1 MPKRNHLRI
10 LANQQFEEA
19 GEVKFNYGFA
29 TQEEEVNREPNY
41 ILMARAF
48 SNDLRSFRRDLQEKR
63 ASKDDEIDVPYD
75 IDYVEIDFIG
85 QFNIEKYYQIWY
97 NTFGLEGVSFT
108 EYNRTAIF
116 SITDREKF
124 RLFINSVETLIR
136 KGLENINEVIPSRYI
151 LYVKNFKLL
160 TLTDILQVTAE
171 HIGNVV
177 VLKTIE
183 LPANSEIENNIL
195 NALEKYLNDH
205 LIEYLI
211 DRENH
216 RLEIFD
222 ATLDQLITIAQN
234 FDVIESITSSLSG
247 VIRPG
252 VYNVPERGFGFEI
265 ANSNENLPLIGILDT
280 GISMQTPLA
289 AITLQDDTFSLDGNP
304 LIDNYNRNG
313 HGTMVGALA
322 SLGKYNHTNEFKGE
336 VNADAKLLS
345 MKLLSNGDG
354 YLSEKGVIDM
364 LYRAKTKYPSLDLF
378 VLTFCYKTHKKT
390 NETFSNYTYELDKFA
405 HETDSLI
412 FISTGNN
419 PHALNENT
427 DYDIDYFNNEHTN
440 LNTPADSMNN
450 ITVGAAADGLY
461 NGAFNGISSGK
472 EFPTI
477 YSRKDHV
484 DLSVLYPPKKKNKNL
499 FKPDIL
505 ESGGDYGFYEPN
517 TIDFMENAAMSVLSS
532 NPAMGFTKDV
542 GTSLAAPLA
551 ANLAAKLKIAYP
563 DLKSQTIK
571 ALIINGASLENT
583 KYPAAYENLLNRT
596 SGYGILEAQS
606 TIFSNENAATLVLE
620 DSIKAEEQKIY
631 PLNFPDYLLTTD
643 LGKKRGILKVT
654 ATLCFSFRPLQHNQ
668 LTYCPIHMAFCVF
681 RNHTSNQINA
691 KDKDLNSKLRTGQTW
706 SQSAR
711 EKSNPLPYS
720 NVQKIEFFIN
730 LDHLRSEEKTLKLA
744 VQSRLSNQIMAS
756 QIENYPNKFNFS
768 LVVKIEETTKSP
780 TGRLYDELRAINKV
794 EIITAA
800 QADADL
806 EGEV

>member
-1 MPKRNHLRI
+1 MPNRNHLRI
-10 LANQQFEEA
+10 LANQQLEES

-29 TQEEEVNREPNY
+29 TSEEEPNREPNY
-41 ILMARAF
+41 FFMARTF
-48 SNDLRSFRRDLQEKR
+48 RTDLHSYRRDLQEKR
-63 ASKDDEIDVPYD
+63 DSKDDNIEVPFDV
-75 IDYVEIDFIG
+75 DYVEIDFMG

-124 RLFINSVETLIR
+124 QYFINSVEAVIQ
-136 KGLENINEVIPSRYI
+136 KGLNNIDEVIPSRYI

-160 TLTDILQVTAE
+160 TLSDILQVNAE
-171 HIGNVV
+171 NIGNVV

-183 LPANSEIENNIL
+183 LPANSEIENSIL
-195 NALEKYLNDH
+195 DSLESFLTDH
-205 LIEYLI
+205 LIEYLM
-211 DRENH
+211 DRENN
-216 RLEIFD
+216 RLELFD
-222 ATLDQLITIAQN
+222 ATLDHLITIAQN

-265 ANSNENLPLIGILDT
+265 ANSNDDLPLIGILDT

-289 AITLQDDTFSLDGNP
+289 TITLKDDTFTLDGNP
-304 LIDNYNRNG
+304 LIDNYGREG

-345 MKLLSNGDG
+345 MKLLSNGNG
-354 YLSEKGVIDM
+354 YLSEKRVIDM
-364 LYRAKTKYPSLDLF
+364 LYRAKEKYPSLGIF
-378 VLTFCYKTHKKT
+378 VLTFCYKIHKKT

-405 HETDSLI
+405 HDTDSLI

-419 PHALNENT
+419 PNALNENT
-427 DYDIDYFNNEHTN
+427 DYDINYFNNEHTN

-461 NGAFNGISSGK
+461 QGVFNGISSGK

-477 YSRKDHV
+477 YSRKDNV
-484 DLSVLYPPKKKNKNL
+484 DLSLLYPSRKKNKNL
-499 FKPDIL
+499 FKPDVL
-505 ESGGDYGFYEPN
+505 ESGGDYGFYRPN

-542 GTSLAAPLA
+542 GTSLATPLA
-551 ANLAAKLKIAYP
+551 ANLAAKIKIAYP
-563 DLKSQTIK
+563 DLKPQTIK

-583 KYPAAYENLLNRT
+583 KYPEAVETLLNRT

-606 TIFSNENAATLVLE
+606 TIFSNENAATLILE
-620 DSIKAEEQKIY
+620 DSIISGEQKIY
-631 PLNFPDYLLTTD
+631 PLNFPDYLTTTD
-643 LGKKRGILKVT
+643 LGKKRGILKVS
-654 ATLCFSFRPLQHNQ
+654 ATLCFSFMPLQHNQ
-668 LTYCPIHMAFCVF
+668 LTYCPVHIAFCVF
-681 RNHTSNQINA
+681 RNHTSDQINT

-730 LDHLRSEEKTLKLA
+730 LDHLVSEEKTLKLA

-756 QIENYPNKFNFS
+756 QIENYPNEFNFS
-768 LVVKIEETTKSP
+768 LVVKIEETTKNP
-780 TGRLYDELRAINKV
+780 TGRLYDELRAINQV

-800 QADADL
+800 EADADL
-806 EGEV
+806 EGEL